1 MATEHVF
8 WTNGIT
14 TNKAIGDFLGLLLDP
29 DPNATETFITKLR
42 PIGSNATEPTAWF
55 TGVALKANA
64 HAAVVE
70 FDGAGPYP
78 TFNAMGVTNQQVAT
92 GKAALVLEYGPRAQ
106 YEGRALAFIAEQG
119 YEIIPP
125 EAP

>member
-1 MATEHVF
+1 MATEYVF
-8 WTNGIT
+8 LINGIT
-14 TNKAIGDFLGLLLDP
+14 TNKAIGDALGLLLDP
-29 DPNATETFITKLR
+29 DPNATEIFITRLR

-55 TGVALKANA
+55 TGVALKSNA

-78 TFNAMGVTNQQVAT
+78 TFNAMGVTNQQVAD
-92 GKAALVLEYGPRAQ
+92 GKAVLVLEYGAREQ
-106 YEGRALAFIAEQG
+106 YEGHALAFIAAHG

-125 EAP
+125 QQ